1 MEYIGYTL
9 TRIPSEL
16 IKVYVY
22 PTVISN
28 MGETTIGYGYVSRFD
43 LLRYLYKITSLTNLK
58 IIFSL
63 CSMVV
68 FIVCKN

>member
-1 MEYIGYTL
+1 
-9 TRIPSEL
+9 
-16 IKVYVY
+16 
-22 PTVISN
+22 